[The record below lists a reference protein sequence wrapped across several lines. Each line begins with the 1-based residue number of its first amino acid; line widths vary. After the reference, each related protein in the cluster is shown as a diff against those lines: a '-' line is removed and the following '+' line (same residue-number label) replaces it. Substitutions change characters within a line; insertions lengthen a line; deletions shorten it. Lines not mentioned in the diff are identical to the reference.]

1 MERTNCYAYVFDV
14 INNPI
19 TGEQFYT
26 RAEAKSYKKAF
37 VNQPGIFS
45 GQRYEYDKSFIAGTN
60 EENAK
65 FVEMV
70 KDDAVAVGLNFQ
82 EMAVLYCSLYGRIGT
97 IIGIDKTQ
105 MGHGHINLVRQ
116 R

>member
-45 GQRYEYDKSFIAGTN
+45 VQSYEYDKSFIAGTN

-70 KDDAVAVGLNFQ
+70 KDDAVAVGLIFRRWLCCIARY
-82 EMAVLYCSLYGRIGT
+82 MAE
-97 IIGIDKTQ
+97 
-105 MGHGHINLVRQ
+105 
-116 R
+116 